1 MQKNRQ
7 MSAAQVNGN
16 GPETRR
22 RLKMSARW
30 LLIPVAALIIGAG
43 WRLAPD
49 VLRLLQDPELLEEA
63 IERIGWLG
71 PLALVGLNALQ
82 IVVAPIPGYVVPIAA
97 GFLYGPVMGS
107 LWGALGLLIGA
118 TIAFW
123 LARRFGRPVAEKL
136 AGKSRLDRWETVT
149 HSTSTPV
156 WFILLLG
163 PTGDI
168 PYFLAGLSRVGFLK
182 IIVITA
188 ILRIPS
194 IIVAASAGA
203 GVMLF
208 SVWQLVAIV
217 AGLAGIVVVFLRY
230 QRPNML
236 WFEGRVR
243 RELKEELGQ
252 DTQ

>member
-1 MQKNRQ
+1 METVRKHA
-7 MSAAQVNGN
+7 AAQNVRTLAVDSG
-16 GPETRR
+16 R
-22 RLKMSARW
+22 
-30 LLIPVAALIIGAG
+30 ALIIGAG

-63 IERIGWLG
+63 IERIGWFG

-82 IVVAPIPGYVVPIAA
+82 IVVAPIPGYVVLIAA

-107 LWGALGLLIGA
+107 LWGALGLLLGA
-118 TIAFW
+118 TIAFGW
-123 LARRFGRPVAEKL
+123 RGNMAALWRRSWR
-136 AGKSRLDRWETVT
+136 KSWLDRWEPSPTAPARPFG
-149 HSTSTPV
+149 SFFCSARLGI
-156 WFILLLG
+156 FLL
-163 PTGDI
+163 
-168 PYFLAGLSRVGFLK
+168 LAGLSRVGFLA

-230 QRPNML
+230 QRPIMF